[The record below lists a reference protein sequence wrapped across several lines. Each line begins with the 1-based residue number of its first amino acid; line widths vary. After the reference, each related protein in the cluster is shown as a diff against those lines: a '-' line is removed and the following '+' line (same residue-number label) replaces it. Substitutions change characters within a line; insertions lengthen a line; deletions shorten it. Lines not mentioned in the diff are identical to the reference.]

1 MFLND
6 VCVARGGLMDAD
18 YEEAAASAVMA
29 QDEYEILIELGRG
42 QAEEV
47 VWTTDLSYE
56 YVRINAEY
64 RT

>member
-1 MFLND
+1 MD
-6 VCVARGGLMDAD
+6 VD

-29 QDEYEILIELGRG
+29 QNEYEIVIELGRG

-47 VWTTDLSYE
+47 VWTTDLSYD